1 MERSRRERREEIAL
15 MNQMLLKNDKSLL
28 TDRVIAAIAH
38 MQKKPPESITL
49 DSKFEELG
57 IDSLSSFDLLCEL
70 EDELGIVIPDDDAR
84 QIATVRDV
92 IDRVGTLLATASA

>member
-1 MERSRRERREEIAL
+1 MNDTISR
-15 MNQMLLKNDKSLL
+15 NDRSLL
-28 TDRVIAAIAH
+28 TEKVIAAIAH

-57 IDSLSSFDLLCEL
+57 IDSLCSFDLLCEL

-92 IDRVGTLLATASA
+92 IDKVGLLLQTAS